1 MLSVAIP
8 APPPILTTSVI
19 ANLHSSR
26 FLDRVQAGKGQSQRF
41 VPAVHAIERLH
52 RISGSALH
60 QVIQGS
66 DDHDSPLFWIEI
78 EADIAVV
85 AARQYLRFR
94 IAVDAASLLDQA
106 DEWLTLVSLPVKPP

>member
-1 MLSVAIP
+1 MLSVRTP

-26 FLDRVQAGKGQSQRF
+26 LLDRVQAGESQSQRF

-52 RISGSALH
+52 RVSGSALH

-66 DDHDSPLFWIEI
+66 DDHDSPLLWIEF

-85 AARQYLRFR
+85 APRQYLRFR
-94 IAVDAASLLDQA
+94 IPQNAPAPFD
-106 DEWLTLVSLPVKPP
+106 